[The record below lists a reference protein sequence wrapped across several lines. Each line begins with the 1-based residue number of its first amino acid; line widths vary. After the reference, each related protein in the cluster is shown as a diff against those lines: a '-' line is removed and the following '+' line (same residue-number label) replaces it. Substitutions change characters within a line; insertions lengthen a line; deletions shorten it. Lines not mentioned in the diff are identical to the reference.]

1 MKVSVYDNLQVKCE
15 GQKIVFSLLKMQ
27 TYFRHG
33 FLHLKTPD
41 TETGPVALGLCSE
54 PCCCWYSSSFG
65 GMYNFM
71 LNDNIC

>member
-33 FLHLKTPD
+33 FLHLKTLILRLD
-41 TETGPVALGLCSE
+41 LWLLAFVLSHAVVGTAVALGECTILC
-54 PCCCWYSSSFG
+54 
-65 GMYNFM
+65 
-71 LNDNIC
+71 